1 MSFDIYTAV
10 TDRIIQQL
18 EKGVIPWEKP
28 WTGVQGRAYS
38 GVTGKPYSLLN
49 QMLLRSPGAYFT
61 YNEVTK
67 RGGHVRKGEKS
78 SMIVFWKQLT
88 LTSDKDKDTHIEED
102 TDGQEEKKA
111 FVLRYYNVFHID
123 QCDDLT
129 VEAPQ
134 TATDRPTSPAAD
146 NVITDYTSREN
157 LTLRHQKGD
166 EAYYSPSRNCV
177 VLPLMEQFTDLAEYY
192 STAFHELTHSTGHAT
207 RLNRLTSTAHFGNT
221 EYSKEELTA
230 EIGAAA
236 LMNYTGTETAK
247 AFRNS
252 AAYIQN
258 WLTALR
264 NDRRMIVYASG
275 AAAKAVDYIL
285 AGA

>member
-1 MSFDIYTAV
+1 MTITEA
-10 TDRIIQQL
+10 TDDETQ
-18 EKGVIPWEKP
+18 EP
-28 WTGVQGRAYS
+28 
-38 GVTGKPYSLLN
+38 
-49 QMLLRSPGAYFT
+49 
-61 YNEVTK
+61 EVKT
-67 RGGHVRKGEKS
+67 
-78 SMIVFWKQLT
+78 T
-88 LTSDKDKDTHIEED
+88 
-102 TDGQEEKKA
+102 

-123 QCDDLT
+123 QCDGLT

-134 TATDRPTSPAAD
+134 TAADRPTSPAAD
-146 NVITDYTSREN
+146 KVITDYTAREN

-166 EAYYSPSRNCV
+166 EAYYSPSRDCV

-207 RLNRLTSTAHFGNT
+207 RLNRLATTAHFGNT

>member
-10 TDRIIQQL
+10 TDRIIRQL

-28 WTGVQGRAYS
+28 WTGVQGGAYS

-49 QMLLRSPGAYFT
+49 QMLLRKPGAYFT
-61 YNEVTK
+61 YNEVT
-67 RGGHVRKGEKS
+67 RCGGHVRKGEKS
-78 SMIVFWKQLT
+78 NMIVFWKQLT
-88 LTSDKDKDTHIEED
+88 ITEA
-102 TDGQEEKKA
+102 TDDETQEPEEKKA

-123 QCDDLT
+123 QCDGLT

-134 TATDRPTSPAAD
+134 TTTKRPTSPAAD
-146 NVITDYTSREN
+146 KVITHYTIREN

-166 EAYYSPSRNCV
+166 EAYYSPSRDCV
-177 VLPLMEQFTDLAEYY
+177 VLPLIEQFTDLAEYY
-192 STAFHELTHSTGHAT
+192 STVFHELTHSTGHAT
-207 RLNRLTSTAHFGNT
+207 RLNRLAANAHFGNT